1 MHIKDLPLEQRGIIA
16 SRLYF
21 ALLKQGKTKED
32 ANKIYHNCQLWTIK
46 QVQIY
51 IDISDVL
58 KGVKY
63 APK

>member
-1 MHIKDLPLEQRGIIA
+1 MHIKDLSLEAQQIVA

-21 ALLKQGKTKED
+21 ALLKQGKTTEQAEKM
-32 ANKIYHNCQLWTIK
+32 YHNCQLWTIK

-63 APK
+63 ASR